1 MYPSYSHNYRM
12 ILQKPERFKDYLKK
26 LGFDLIESIV
36 PNAQNML
43 KHKIL
48 VLQKQN
54 KLVQKN

>member
-1 MYPSYSHNYRM
+1 MYPSYSYNYRM

-26 LGFDLIESIV
+26 LGFDLIETII

-43 KHKIL
+43 KHEIL

-54 KLVQKN
+54 KLV